1 MPRLTPTNVQA
12 LTDYSWPG
20 NIRELQNV
28 VERAVILSKGGALHF
43 ELQESATI
51 SPQKEI
57 SGPAT
62 QKQWLESQRANI
74 KAALAKS
81 GGKIYGK
88 GGAAELL
95 GLRPTTLSYSTKALD
110 NPMVTPPQ
118 DNRGRHSPR
127 GKLPTLNGPLH
138 ECGRYCSSTET

>member
-81 GGKIYGK
+81 GGKIW
-88 GGAAELL
+88 
-95 GLRPTTLSYSTKALD
+95 
-110 NPMVTPPQ
+110 
-118 DNRGRHSPR
+118 HSPR